1 MQKLPEAEA
10 INRKK
15 EENGYGRNFK
25 GNTGASASDIRGI

>member
-1 MQKLPEAEA
+1 MQKLREAEA

-25 GNTGASASDIRGI
+25 GNTGVSASDIRGI